1 MHEKNDLG
9 QGMDSHNLSFREPR
23 TARSIDSLRSP
34 ISTNPRLAKDKR
46 PGYFA
51 NSPEELQ
58 VAIPKELFTA
68 LWDFLEGERPAGSVT
83 IHFRNGGV
91 AGLEAL
97 IKKHY
102 K

>member
-1 MHEKNDLG
+1 MHEKNHLR
-9 QGMDSHNLSFREPR
+9 QGMDSHNLPFPEPR
-23 TARSIDSLRSP
+23 TARSIGGIRST
-34 ISTNPRLAKDKR
+34 ISINPTLAKDKQ

>member
-1 MHEKNDLG
+1 MHEKNVLR
-9 QGMDSHNLSFREPR
+9 QGMGSHNLPFREPG
-23 TARSIDSLRSP
+23 TARSINGLRSS
-34 ISTNPRLAKDKR
+34 IATNPTLAKDKR

-68 LWDFLEGERPAGSVT
+68 LWDFLEGERPAGSIT
-83 IHFRNGGV
+83 IHFRNGGL

>member
-1 MHEKNDLG
+1 MHEKNHLT
-9 QGMDSHNLSFREPR
+9 QGMDSHNLPFRELR
-23 TARSIDSLRSP
+23 TARSIGGLRSTIATDP
-34 ISTNPRLAKDKR
+34 TLAKR

-68 LWDFLEGERPAGSVT
+68 LWDFLEGERPAGSIT
-83 IHFRNGGV
+83 IHFRNGGI